1 MRRTFALLAVSI
13 GTALLEGCTPSIA
26 VKYPSVDAELSYG
39 IPPRPGPRTFAV
51 VDARLPNDRPMHV
64 GSFEVEVEGQK
75 DELTWLAESLER
87 VLQEEGIDVKRVA
100 GPDADVV
107 LNVRRFRIRNRSDG
121 PYHTFTTFRAD
132 LLSGGRSFAVT
143 AWFKASYSASPSGTT
158 DPYSLLTLFGTMD
171 AMIEDYV
178 PVERDCYRV
187 PMMAIALEVAAKM
200 NRHVFGQIAP
210 PEEIARLLS
219 AVPDVSSRPD
229 DIGFLNVLRLGATN
243 DRSVVPEIVKLTNR
257 RQGILRAS
265 AISALGILGATDQ
278 FDLLR
283 KFVAEDAGV
292 SGLTA
297 IKAIGDLDTRESRA
311 FLDGVKKTPRYESEM
326 VREIVTLYD

>member
-1 MRRTFALLAVSI
+1 VSI
-13 GTALLEGCTPSIA
+13 FAAVLEGCAPSIA
-26 VKYPSVDAELSYG
+26 VKYPSVHAELRYG
-39 IPPRPGPRTFAV
+39 IPTHAEPRTFAV
-51 VDARLPNDRPMHV
+51 VDAREPADRPMHV
-64 GSFEVEVEGQK
+64 GDFQVEVDGQK
-75 DELTWLAESLER
+75 DEISWLAENLER
-87 VLQEEGIDVKRVA
+87 VLQEEGIDVKLVV

-143 AWFKASYSASPSGTT
+143 AWFKASYAAAAASAVIE
-158 DPYSLLTLFGTMD
+158 LLWLDSTNV
-171 AMIEDYV
+171 MIEDYV
-178 PVERDCYRV
+178 PVERDCYRI

-311 FLDGVKKTPRYESEM
+311 FLDGVKKTPQYESEM